1 MTPDEYNTALSRT
14 RINVNGNPAAA
25 ARLVLVDGLTGTAA
39 HKQTGC
45 AQSSISRVLKQLK
58 AAANNPELPVL
69 SAPSMT
75 IEQFHAAMR
84 LTKMNP
90 SGKTV
95 EAAKLVLVDGITQRS
110 ATAAVQGNAPAISR
124 GCTRIIK
131 AAHMSHCPTCGSQLH

>member
-1 MTPDEYNTALSRT
+1 MTPDEYTSALSRT
-14 RINVNGNPAAA
+14 RIDIHGKPAAA

-58 AAANNPELPVL
+58 AAANNPDLPVL

-75 IEQFHAAMR
+75 LEQFHAAVR

-95 EAAKLVLVDGITQRS
+95 EAAKLVLVDGMTQKA

-131 AAHMSHCPTCGSQLH
+131 AAHMAYCPSCGTQLH

>member
-1 MTPDEYNTALSRT
+1 MTNDEFNTALSRT
-14 RINVNGNPAAA
+14 RINANGKPAAA

-58 AAANNPELPVL
+58 AAANNPDLPVL

-75 IEQFHAAMR
+75 LEQFHAAVR

-95 EAAKLVLVDGITQRS
+95 EAAKLVLVYGMTQKA
-110 ATAAVQGNAPAISR
+110 ATAVVSGNAPAISR
-124 GCTRIIK
+124 GCSRIIK
-131 AAHMSHCPTCGSQLH
+131 AAHMSYCPACGTQLR